1 MPANNETI
9 TARDWDEKIVTIGE
23 NPRPKLTKD
32 KAKIKYISR
41 GQSSPYELAFGIKLG
56 RNSHSK
62 SYTEIKRSIL
72 FVG

>member
-32 KAKIKYISR
+32 KAKIEYISR
-41 GQSSPYELAFGIKLG
+41 GQSSPYELAFGVMWL
-56 RNSHSK
+56 
-62 SYTEIKRSIL
+62 L
-72 FVG
+72 